1 MSYSQPAISGWGRG
15 FHTVRGGIDPGDH
28 CFCPRVV
35 EFLAVTKGYAPLVR
49 RDLDV
54 GLRDNSRSALAL

>member
-1 MSYSQPAISGWGRG
+1 MDGAEVSTPCEAVSTLEIIVFVPELLNLEIDGSISDPAVI
-15 FHTVRGGIDPGDH
+15 
-28 CFCPRVV
+28 
-35 EFLAVTKGYAPLVR
+35 GYAPLVR